1 MELEAK
7 QSPQLPHIVMLPPPT
22 LLGHLIPFIEFAKKL
37 VFQYNFLVT
46 FIIPNDGGSSIN
58 LQKALLE
65 PLPTSINSIFLSPV
79 SIDDLPEDAC
89 IETRMSIS
97 GIRSLPALHDK
108 LNELNKSNGIL
119 ALVVD
124 LFCPFA
130 IDVAR
135 KFSIPAYVFYI
146 VSAMDLSLGLLN
158 LHEAD
163 DEFSW
168 SENGH
173 EPEKIELPGS
183 LVLQGADIPESLRDR
198 NSDGYK
204 WNTELYKKYK
214 FADGIIINSFLDFE
228 RDAFNALEQDE
239 SSKPPIYLVGPLIQ
253 SGSDTESDSESKCLK
268 WLNDQPPRSV
278 LYVCFGSGATL
289 SEEQF
294 NELAFGLEISQ
305 QRFIWVVRSPQKSAA
320 AAYCS
325 NQRSNSPFDFLPI
338 GFLER
343 TKDKGLVVDSW
354 TPQVKILSHGSTGGF
369 VTQCGWNA
377 ILESVVNGVPAIAW
391 PLCFEQKMNAVFL
404 TQGLKAAIRVK
415 ENENGVVERGHIS
428 NLVKELIEGEQGKQ
442 LQERMRD
449 LKNDAA
455 KALSPDGDST
465 KSLYEVV
472 QKWISTP

>member
-1 MELEAK
+1 
-7 QSPQLPHIVMLPPPT
+7 
-22 LLGHLIPFIEFAKKL
+22 
-37 VFQYNFLVT
+37 
-46 FIIPNDGGSSIN
+46 
-58 LQKALLE
+58 
-65 PLPTSINSIFLSPV
+65 
-79 SIDDLPEDAC
+79 
-89 IETRMSIS
+89 MSIS

-183 LVLQGADIPESLRDR
+183 LVLQGADIPD
-198 NSDGYK
+198 
-204 WNTELYKKYK
+204 
-214 FADGIIINSFLDFE
+214 FLDFE

-268 WLNDQPPRSV
+268 WLNDQPPRLV

>member
-22 LLGHLIPFIEFAKKL
+22 LLGHLIPFIEFDKKL

-65 PLPTSINSIFLSPV
+65 PLPTSINFIFLSPV

-97 GIRSLPALHDK
+97 GIRSLPAFHDK
-108 LNELNKSNGIL
+108 LNELNKSNVIL

-135 KFSIPAYVFYI
+135 KFRRNGPSHGNVEYK
-146 VSAMDLSLGLLN
+146 LG
-158 LHEAD
+158 
-163 DEFSW
+163 
-168 SENGH
+168 
-173 EPEKIELPGS
+173 PGPR
-183 LVLQGADIPESLRDR
+183 ADIPESLRDR

-305 QRFIWVVRSPQKSAA
+305 QRFICVVRSPQKSAA